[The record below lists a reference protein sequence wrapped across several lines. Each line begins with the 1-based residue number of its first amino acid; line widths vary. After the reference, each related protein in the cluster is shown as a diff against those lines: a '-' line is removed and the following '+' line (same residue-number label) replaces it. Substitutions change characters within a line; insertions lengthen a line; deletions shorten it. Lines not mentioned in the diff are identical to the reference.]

1 MVKPLRYS
9 LHAQTVMRERK
20 LDSAW
25 IEATVRE
32 PEWRTEDP
40 AGTGVERR
48 YRSIDTLD
56 GRVLR
61 VVCIE
66 ADEEIRIISAFIDRG
81 ARRPS

>member
-20 LDSAW
+20 LDPDW
-25 IEATVRE
+25 IEATVQE
-32 PEWRTEDP
+32 PEWRAEDP
-40 AGTGVERR
+40 AGAGAERR
-48 YRSIDTLD
+48 YRSIDALG

-61 VVCIE
+61 VVCVE
-66 ADEEIRIISAFIDRG
+66 ADAEIRIISAFIDRG